1 MAKLEL
7 TEGLETFEKAA
18 RDSGDSGELLVVE
31 VQNLENA
38 VVSLKETFKGAG
50 ANAYTNFMVKVNECQ
65 NTLVEAL
72 SLINTGQA
80 ELYKAY
86 NTSEE
91 TTVSDAEAA
100 GGDNLELSWGGTGGG
115 TGGASMA

>member
-18 RDSGDSGELLVVE
+18 RDSGDSGELLVIE

-50 ANAYTNFMVKVNECQ
+50 ATAYSNFMVKVNECQ
-65 NTLVEAL
+65 GTLVEAL
-72 SLINTGQA
+72 SMINVGQG

-86 NTSEE
+86 STSEE
-91 TTVSDAEAA
+91 TTVSDADSA
-100 GGDNLELSWGGTGGG
+100 GGDNLELSWGGASGGG
-115 TGGASMA
+115 GSMA

>member
-7 TEGLETFEKAA
+7 TDGLSTFEKAA
-18 RDSGDSGELLVVE
+18 RDSGDSGELLIVE

-50 ANAYTNFMVKVNECQ
+50 ATAYSNFMVKVNECQ

-72 SLINTGQA
+72 GQINTGQA
-80 ELYKAY
+80 ELYKACLLY
-86 NTSEE
+86 TSP
-91 TTVSDAEAA
+91 SPRD
-100 GGDNLELSWGGTGGG
+100 
-115 TGGASMA
+115 

>member
-1 MAKLEL
+1 MPKLEL

-31 VQNLENA
+31 VQNLENS

-65 NTLVEAL
+65 STLVEAL
-72 SLINTGQA
+72 SMINTGQA
-80 ELYKAY
+80 DLYKAY
-86 NTSEE
+86 NVSEE
-91 TTVSDAEAA
+91 TSVSDADAA
-100 GGDNLELSWGGTGGG
+100 GGDNLDLSWGGASGGG
-115 TGGASMA
+115 SSMA